1 MARGVNKVILIGN
14 LGSDPEV
21 RYTPDGVPVANFNL
35 ATSESWNDRN
45 TGERQER
52 TEWHRLV
59 LWRKLAEIASQ
70 YLKKGSRIYVEGK
83 LQTRSWDDQ
92 SGQKRYMT
100 EVVVNDMQMLDSR
113 SEGGGGGSRDAG
125 YSDRPTGGQSAGPAA
140 QPDAHLR
147 RRVATTTTCRSR
159 SLAGSF
165 FHLWLAERVFP
176 LVFGDCAGEGRDA
189 GGLCRW
195 FRRPG
200 YRFFS
205 RWPGGLVASR
215 AL

>member
-70 YLKKGSRIYVEGK
+70 YLKKGSKIYVEGK

-92 SGQKRYMT
+92 SGQKRYTT
-100 EVVVNDMQMLDSR
+100 EVVVFDMQMLDSR
-113 SEGGGGGSRDAG
+113 GESGGSGYGDEGGSRAGGGSDFGGGRDGGGSGYGGEGAG
-125 YSDRPTGGQSAGPAA
+125 TQPAA
-140 QPDAHLR
+140 P
-147 RRVATTTTCRSR
+147 
-159 SLAGSF
+159 
-165 FHLWLAERVFP
+165 P
-176 LVFGDCAGEGRDA
+176 PA
-189 GGLCRW
+189 GGDDDDLP
-195 FRRPG
+195 F
-200 YRFFS
+200 
-205 RWPGGLVASR
+205 
-215 AL
+215 

>member
-21 RYTPDGVPVANFNL
+21 RYTPNGAPVANFSL

-59 LWRKLAEIASQ
+59 LWSKLAEIAGQ
-70 YLKKGSRIYVEGK
+70 YLKKGAKIYVEGR

-92 SGQKRYMT
+92 SGQKRYTT

-113 SEGGGGGSRDAG
+113 GEGGGSGDRDAG
-125 YSDRPTGGQSAGPAA
+125 YNPPGDPSGGQNVGPAA
-140 QPDAHLR
+140 QPTAPPP
-147 RRVATTTTCRSR
+147 S
-159 SLAGSF
+159 G
-165 FHLWLAERVFP
+165 
-176 LVFGDCAGEGRDA
+176 GDDDD
-189 GGLCRW
+189 LP
-195 FRRPG
+195 F
-200 YRFFS
+200 
-205 RWPGGLVASR
+205 
-215 AL
+215 

>member
-1 MARGVNKVILIGN
+1 MARGINKVILIGN

-21 RYTPDGVPVANFNL
+21 RYTPDGAPVANVNL

-92 SGQKRYMT
+92 SGQKRYTT

-113 SEGGGGGSRDAG
+113 DEGGGGGGG
-125 YSDRPTGGQSAGPAA
+125 YSAQPAGGQTAGPAA
-140 QPDAHLR
+140 QPEA
-147 RRVATTTTCRSR
+147 
-159 SLAGSF
+159 
-165 FHLWLAERVFP
+165 P
-176 LVFGDCAGEGRDA
+176 PP
-189 GGLCRW
+189 
-195 FRRPG
+195 PG
-200 YRFFS
+200 
-205 RWPGGLVASR
+205 PGGDDDDLPF
-215 AL
+215 

>member
-92 SGQKRYMT
+92 SGQKRYTT

-113 SEGGGGGSRDAG
+113 GEGGGGGSRDAG
-125 YSDRPTGGQSAGPAA
+125 YSDRSAGGQNVGPAA
-140 QPDAHLR
+140 QPDA
-147 RRVATTTTCRSR
+147 
-159 SLAGSF
+159 
-165 FHLWLAERVFP
+165 P
-176 LVFGDCAGEGRDA
+176 
-189 GGLCRW
+189 
-195 FRRPG
+195 PP
-200 YRFFS
+200 
-205 RWPGGLVASR
+205 PGGDDDDLPF
-215 AL
+215 

>member
-21 RYTPDGVPVANFNL
+21 RYTPEGRPVANFSL

-59 LWRKLAEIASQ
+59 LWSKLAEIAGQ
-70 YLKKGSRIYVEGK
+70 YLKKGAKIYVEGR

-92 SGQKRYMT
+92 SGQKRYTT

-113 SEGGGGGSRDAG
+113 GEGGGGGG

-140 QPDAHLR
+140 QPE
-147 RRVATTTTCRSR
+147 T
-159 SLAGSF
+159 
-165 FHLWLAERVFP
+165 P
-176 LVFGDCAGEGRDA
+176 
-189 GGLCRW
+189 
-195 FRRPG
+195 PP
-200 YRFFS
+200 
-205 RWPGGLVASR
+205 PGGDDDDLPF
-215 AL
+215 